1 MKNKCSIKIQI
12 ALYLLIMIFANLF
25 MLSCS
30 TSAKKELA
38 QREKISLNEN
48 WTFYRYDMSEEADDL
63 NYDIRP
69 VIEDDSE
76 YLVADAKP
84 TEAIKASDS
93 AEVLK
98 PWVLPT

>member
-63 NYDIRP
+63 NNEIRP
-69 VIEDDSE
+69 VIESLHDPLAWADGSGRQNA
-76 YLVADAKP
+76 YGRLLV
-84 TEAIKASDS
+84 
-93 AEVLK
+93 
-98 PWVLPT
+98 